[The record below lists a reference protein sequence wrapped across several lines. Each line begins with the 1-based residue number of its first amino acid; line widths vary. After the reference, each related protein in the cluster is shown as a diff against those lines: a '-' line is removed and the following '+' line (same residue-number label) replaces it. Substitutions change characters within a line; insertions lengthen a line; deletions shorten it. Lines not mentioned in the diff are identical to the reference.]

1 MVQPDERM
9 TARLTVHIYPSVKA
23 RLDRVVAASPWELP
37 DWIRHFLDET
47 LVRLEMEELAGT
59 DVTDET
65 ISDAPLAV
73 QLAAAQAQIAGQEQI
88 ISLLRERLGM
98 ADAQNIT
105 LNQRL
110 EESLSAV
117 DKVVLALPPPSED
130 SGPTHRSW
138 QFWRR

>member
-23 RLDRVVAASPWELP
+23 RLDRVVEASPFDLP

-47 LVRLEMEELAGT
+47 LVRLELEDLGGSDAP
-59 DVTDET
+59 DEA
-65 ISDAPLAV
+65 ISDAPIAV
-73 QLAAAQAQIAGQEQI
+73 QLAAAQAQLAGQEQI
-88 ISLLRERLGM
+88 VALLRERLGLS
-98 ADAQNIT
+98 DAQNIA

-117 DKVVLALPPPSED
+117 DRAMLALPMPAGD
-130 SGPTHRSW
+130 TGATRRGW

>member
-9 TARLTVHIYPSVKA
+9 TVRLTVHIYPSVKA
-23 RLDRVVAASPWELP
+23 RLDRVVAASPFDLP
-37 DWIRHFLDET
+37 DWLRHFIDET
-47 LVRLEMEELAGT
+47 LVRLELEELAGS
-59 DVTDET
+59 DGADEA

-73 QLAAAQAQIAGQEQI
+73 QLAAAQAQFAGQEQI
-88 ISLLRERLGM
+88 IALLRERLGLS
-98 ADAQNIT
+98 DAQNIA

-117 DKVVLALPPPSED
+117 DKVVLALPAPSGD
-130 SGPTHRSW
+130 AGATRRGW

>member
-9 TARLTVHIYPSVKA
+9 TARLTVHIYPSVKE
-23 RLDRVVAASPWELP
+23 RLDRVVEASPFDLP

-47 LVRLEMEELAGT
+47 LVRIELEDLGGDDAPEEA
-59 DVTDET
+59 
-65 ISDAPLAV
+65 ISDAPIAV
-73 QLAAAQAQIAGQEQI
+73 QLAAAQAQVAGLEQVIA
-88 ISLLRERLGM
+88 LLRERLGM

-110 EESLSAV
+110 EESMSAT
-117 DKVVLALPPPSED
+117 DRAMLALPMPAGDAGATRP
-130 SGPTHRSW
+130 GW